1 MPNGEAD
8 QYLPDNFIHVAMEDA
23 PEIDGYLKMQLKT
36 GAHPEN
42 TRVEIIEIESGE
54 KVQEF
59 TFDQA
64 NHSYTEEMV
73 LMNAG
78 CYRIRV
84 LDIAGEGMGNGF
96 FQFKDSNNRIVMKG
110 GGTVDHFTYELA
122 SEVQC
127 DGTLSVD
134 QAEEVLPVVYPNPSQ
149 GRVNLNLGK
158 GQWQVQVYDLTGRK
172 VLEQQVEAK
181 ATLDLGSQPKGLYL
195 LKAENGVEEIIS
207 KLMLH

>member
-1 MPNGEAD
+1 M
-8 QYLPDNFIHVAMEDA
+8 PDNFIHVAMEDV

-42 TRVEIIEIESGE
+42 TRVEIIETESGE
-54 KVQEF
+54 VVNLF

-84 LDIAGEGMGNGF
+84 RDLAGEGMGSGF
-96 FQFKDSNNRIVMKG
+96 FQFKDSNNQIVMKG
-110 GGTVDHFTYELA
+110 GGTVGHFTYELA

-127 DGTLSVD
+127 DGTLSIN
-134 QAEEVLPVVYPNPSQ
+134 QPEEALTLPMVYPNPSH
-149 GRVNLNLGK
+149 GWVNLNLGE
-158 GQWQVQVYDLTGRK
+158 GQWQVQVYDITGRK
-172 VLEQQVEAK
+172 VLERQVGAK
-181 ATLDLGSQPKGLYL
+181 AMLDLSEQQKGIYL
-195 LKAENGVEEIIS
+195 LKVWNDKEEFNLKIVVR
-207 KLMLH
+207 